1 MPYTVTELITKAWT
15 LSGIVA
21 AQAETVSGDQLKDGL
36 EHLNDFLAL
45 QNANARMI
53 PYIRVEHLTCI
64 PNSEE
69 LFVKHLLNIDALTL
83 QEEEPRSYAL
93 QTLPLLGRKEYFTHD
108 YPSFLRPRFYHLE
121 KTKGGSL
128 LFLSPTPD
136 KAYPLKLVGKFGL
149 TEVSYND
156 DLSLFYDRDYLLY
169 LRYGLADT
177 LCDFYNHPF
186 SAKGKFKEI
195 ENKLRDLS
203 PLDLSMEKNSL
214 FNLGRSI

>member
-1 MPYTVTELITKAWT
+1 MPYTVIELITKAWN

-36 EHLNDFLAL
+36 DHFNDFLAL

-53 PYIRVEHLTCI
+53 PYTHVEHLTCI

-69 LFVKHLLNIDALTL
+69 LFVKHLLTVDALTL
-83 QEEEPRSYAL
+83 HEEEPRSYAL
-93 QTLPLLGRKEYFTHD
+93 QTLPLIGRKEYFTHD

-136 KAYPLKLVGKFGL
+136 KAYLLKLVGRFSL
-149 TEVSYND
+149 TEVHYND
-156 DLSLFYDRDYLLY
+156 DLSIFYDRDYLLY
-169 LRYGLADT
+169 LRYGLADY
-177 LCDFYNHPF
+177 LCDLYNHPF
-186 SAKGKFKEI
+186 SAKGKLNAI
-195 ENKLRDLS
+195 ESKLRDIS
-203 PLDLSMEKNSL
+203 PLDLTQQKISL
-214 FNLGRSI
+214 FNLGTLT